1 MKLPYPIH
9 PARIHTP
16 GRFCDKPAV
25 KRGVIYLM
33 ASAVAVGAVA
43 VAIINNIINN

>member
-9 PARIHTP
+9 PART

-25 KRGVIYLM
+25 KLGVIYLM

-43 VAIINNIINN
+43 IALLNRFF